1 MVVTKK
7 ARALPALRARP
18 RAGSLAYIIR
28 APYYWVVLVSTRGP
42 CVTAYDFTWCEHYQ
56 FRGEPE
62 AMAFITDSNLVI
74 AN

>member
-7 ARALPALRARP
+7 AGALPTPGP

-28 APYYWVVLVSTRGP
+28 APYYWVVLTSTRP
-42 CVTAYDFTWCEHYQ
+42 CVNAQDFAACEHFQ
-56 FRGEPE
+56 FRGEAE
-62 AMAFITDSNLVI
+62 AMDLITGHSLVM